1 MAERS
6 PPLYFDINPAVVF
19 RLGEELITDVVQA
32 LVELVKNSYDAD
44 ATWVNISIDT
54 HASNESSY
62 RFADA
67 TGVIL
72 VEDNGHGMDQE
83 TIQDGWLTIA
93 NSSKL
98 DVKAAGQVT
107 KLGRTPIGDKGL
119 GRLGTQK
126 LARNIE
132 FFTRPSANPSEE
144 YYLAFSW
151 TDFRTTERLRQ
162 VRITSDRKTVESGRS
177 GTRLILSDLLEPEVW
192 RTEQSLLDLQRKL
205 SSMLSP
211 YQISSDFR
219 VHLSVDGKAI
229 DLAEIAQRI
238 RETALLRYAFSF
250 DGHILTISGQA
261 RLNYFQPPGKEDREY
276 FRSLCQEDGGLALF
290 EFLKEKS
297 ARNRPPDFSLS
308 KQKGWFVD
316 FGTQRELEVI
326 PDMRR
331 ACGQAVDPG
340 PFHGEV
346 DAVSL
351 DVAEYEGLGI
361 GRQSEYRQLIRELA
375 GIRVYRD
382 GFGIRVGEDWLK
394 LGRQWTGGSSYY
406 GLRPGNVLGY
416 VAISA
421 RDNPRLMETT
431 SREGFQVTPHYEN
444 FYGLVMEFVHFTGT
458 AQEFLRRGVR
468 DFLDTNRDIVAGVKT
483 NDPHTEMTNRIADI
497 AGMLTSE
504 KTKVRGRRGTLRKAT
519 TRAADTLARVR
530 NEFEQGILGQGPMPA
545 AVQSLEEEIAKLS
558 ATATDVETV
567 LTEIEAAL
575 EQAAEL
581 TAMKGVLER
590 RWSSLNEHV
599 STLYESVSLGLTAEV
614 LSHEIHNI
622 ASRLARRST
631 VVARQLN
638 KEDGKVGVLEYIE
651 HVRTSVAAMRKQLSH
666 LTPSLRY
673 LREER
678 EYIDLAKMLKELAKF
693 HNERFRK
700 RKIRVEVEVGKNSST
715 AVYMNKGKLT
725 QIFDNLILNSEYW
738 LRQAI
743 RSDFVG
749 RGIVTLAVDGSIV
762 RVMDNGRGVDVDIE
776 ETVFEPFVTMKRA
789 GQGRGL
795 GLFVVQQLLDSEACQ
810 AALLP
815 ARNPQGRRYSFEI
828 DLSGAVNDQ

>member
-1 MAERS
+1 MADRS
-6 PPLYFDINPAVVF
+6 PPLYFDINPTVVF

-54 HASNESSY
+54 HANNESSY

-83 TIQDGWLTIA
+83 TIQAGWLTIA

-107 KLGRTPIGDKGL
+107 GLGRTPIGDKGL

-132 FFTRPSANPSEE
+132 FFTRPSANPNEE

-211 YQISSDFR
+211 FQISSDFR
-219 VHLSVDGKAI
+219 VHLHVDGKAI

-290 EFLKEKS
+290 EFLKEKGT
-297 ARNRPPDFSLS
+297 RNRPPDFSLS

-316 FGTQRELEVI
+316 FGTQRELEVM

-361 GRQSEYRQLIRELA
+361 GRQSEYRQLVRELA

-567 LTEIEAAL
+567 LTEMEAAL

-638 KEDGKVGVLEYIE
+638 KEDGRVGVLEYIE

-678 EYIDLAKMLKELAKF
+678 EYIDLAKMLNELAEF

-700 RKIRVEVEVGKNSST
+700 RKIRVEVEVGKDSST
-715 AVYMNKGKLT
+715 TVYMNKGKLT

-738 LRQAI
+738 LREAI

-749 RGIVTLAVDGSIV
+749 RGIITLAVDGSIV

-789 GQGRGL
+789 RQGRGL

-828 DLSGAVNDQ
+828 DLSGAVND